1 MFTPASSLPPA
12 LFAAFALFLLAAVT
26 APLLARR
33 RRAAGLVHL
42 ALVATAA
49 VFLLVL
55 GFEAVSGRGM
65 EEARVLRL
73 GPLSVPVLLDGLAG
87 LFLIVIAFMAVMS
100 AFYAVRYMDQ
110 YRECRVG
117 GFHAAFPLFVAGLA
131 ALVVVD
137 DLSAGFTLAWQVMTV
152 ASFFLIRYERRNAA
166 NVRAANKYLIL
177 MEAAWLLVL
186 AGGFAAGGAI
196 GDSFR
201 EIGLQAGG
209 SGGGPTGLA
218 FALLLVGFG
227 LMAGLFP
234 FGRFW
239 LPDAQ
244 AAAPDPVNVLLSGAL
259 LNIGVLGLFRVF
271 FILAPAAA
279 AFDTVVWGAL
289 LAAAGVLTLFIGT
302 LQSVRQSDVA
312 RLLAYS
318 SIGQTG
324 YVVLALG
331 VSLWTA
337 AAADPAVRALSMV
350 AVLGALFHV
359 LNHSALHG
367 LLFMTSGG
375 LRYMTGTRD
384 LNKLGGLITLMPVSA
399 AVAAF
404 GSLSISGMPA
414 TSGFASKETIIA
426 ASLMA
431 GAASPALV
439 IFGIVALFTS
449 AVTLACFVKF
459 FGLAFTSSGSRDVI
473 RAGIREVPALM
484 LIPQIVLGVLAL
496 VQGLIPTLFLGAAAS
511 AVGRSAGFVPAGAMD
526 EAPGG
531 HVDPLT
537 ALIVLGLLLAAIL
550 IAAFLRRS
558 AGAGSRA
565 VPTWLC
571 GYQTLGEGNRFTDR
585 GMFAALKH
593 FFRWTGG
600 R

>member
-1 MFTPASSLPPA
+1 MFIPASSLPPA
-12 LFAAFALFLLAAVT
+12 LFAAFALLLLAAGA

-42 ALVATAA
+42 ALVLPAA
-49 VFLLVL
+49 VVLLVL
-55 GFEAVSGRGM
+55 GVAAVSGRGM
-65 EEARVLRL
+65 EETRVLRL

-87 LFLIVIAFMAVMS
+87 LFLIVISFMAMMS
-100 AFYAVRYMDQ
+100 AFYAVRYMDRD
-110 YRECRVG
+110 REYGAG

-131 ALVVVD
+131 ALVVAE
-137 DLSAGFTLAWQVMTV
+137 DLSAGFTLAWQVMAV
-152 ASFFLIRYERRNAA
+152 ASYFLIRGERGNAA
-166 NVRAANKYLIL
+166 NVRAANKYLLL
-177 MEAAWLLVL
+177 METAWLLVL
-186 AGGFAAGGAI
+186 AGGFAAGGAV

-201 EIGLQAGG
+201 EIGLKAAG

-218 FALLLVGFG
+218 FALLLIGFG
-227 LMAGLFP
+227 LTAGLFP

-244 AAAPDPVNVLLSGAL
+244 AASPDPVNVLLSGAL

-271 FILAPAAA
+271 FVLAPAAA
-279 AFDTVVWGAL
+279 RDTLVWGVL

-302 LQSVRQSDVA
+302 LQSVRQSDAA

-324 YVVLALG
+324 YVVLAMG

-337 AAADPAVRALSMV
+337 TAADPTVRALSTA

-359 LNHSALHG
+359 LNHTALHG
-367 LLFMTSGG
+367 LLNMTSGG
-375 LRYMTGTRD
+375 LRHAAGTRD

-449 AVTLACFVKF
+449 AVTLACYVKF
-459 FGLAFTSSGSRDVI
+459 FGLAFTSSGSSDVI
-473 RAGIREVPALM
+473 RAGIREVPASM

-496 VQGLIPTLFLGAAAS
+496 AQGLIPSFFLGAVAS
-511 AVGRSAGFVPAGAMD
+511 AAGRSAGFVPAVATA
-526 EAPGG
+526 EAGGG

-537 ALIVLGLLLAAIL
+537 AIIVLGLVLAAIL

-558 AGAGSRA
+558 AGAGSRT